1 MNIKPMRS
9 FFVFIMCVAIPVIV
23 GLLTNML
30 VAEHV
35 STWYVTLRKP
45 PFTPHISLFNT
56 TWITIY
62 TLMGLS
68 LFLIYMS
75 PESRERRKA
84 IIMFFIQLILFA
96 AGNIMFFK
104 YHMIGWAMIE
114 MYLVWIYIV
123 RMIFAFRLV
132 NYLAAILQFP
142 YMFIVSYILVLTG
155 TIWWMN

>member
-1 MNIKPMRS
+1 
-9 FFVFIMCVAIPVIV
+9 VIV

-30 VAEHV
+30 VEEHV
-35 STWYVTLRKP
+35 ATWYVALRKP
-45 PFTPHISLFNT
+45 PFTPDISLFNG

-84 IIMFFIQLILFA
+84 IILFFIQMVLFS

-123 RMIFAFRLV
+123 RMLFAFRLV
-132 NYLAAILQFP
+132 NYLAALLQFP
-142 YMFIVSYILVLTG
+142 YMLIVSYIFSLSRTFLCMHCFIFFCVC
-155 TIWWMN
+155 IESHSI